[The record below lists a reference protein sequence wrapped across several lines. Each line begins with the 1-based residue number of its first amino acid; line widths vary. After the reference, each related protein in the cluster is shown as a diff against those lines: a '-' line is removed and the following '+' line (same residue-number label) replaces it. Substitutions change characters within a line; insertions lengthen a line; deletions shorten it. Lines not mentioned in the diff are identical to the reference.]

1 VLIFI
6 AAFTEAF
13 FSFYAFPSWSKLLWG
28 TVELVALLG
37 YILGVRAPS
46 SSGARR

>member
-6 AAFTEAF
+6 AAFIEAF

-37 YILGVRAPS
+37 YILWVRAPS
-46 SSGARR
+46 SSGAQR